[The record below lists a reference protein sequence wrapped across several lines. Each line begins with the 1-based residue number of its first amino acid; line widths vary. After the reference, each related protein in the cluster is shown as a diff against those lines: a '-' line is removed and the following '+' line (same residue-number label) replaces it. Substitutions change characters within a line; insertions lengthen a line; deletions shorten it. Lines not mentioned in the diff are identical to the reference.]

1 MRVTHSTYS
10 LAIHLHINGGD
21 AFWRSSH
28 RALGLVPIASARD
41 ASYSCRGSGSTRI
54 EKTGARLLVQS
65 QNGCHMRIGELAAR
79 SGIEVPTIRYYET
92 LGLLPPPTRAPSGY
106 RTYGAADMNRLA
118 FIKHNQLLGFTLRE
132 IGLLKPLHSA
142 VTRLAT
148 ATPAESVELQSIV
161 AMLEEKQQDID
172 GKIAAMKK
180 LRREV
185 VNALRRLRSQPS
197 AICPASTR
205 PPNPS

>member
-1 MRVTHSTYS
+1 
-10 LAIHLHINGGD
+10 
-21 AFWRSSH
+21 
-28 RALGLVPIASARD
+28 
-41 ASYSCRGSGSTRI
+41 
-54 EKTGARLLVQS
+54 
-65 QNGCHMRIGELAAR
+65 MRIGEIAAKA
-79 SGIEVPTIRYYET
+79 GLEVATIRYYET
-92 LGLLPPPTRAPSGY
+92 LGLLPPPSRGPSGY
-106 RTYGAADMNRLA
+106 RNYGAADLNRLA

-142 VTRLAT
+142 ITRLAT
-148 ATPAESVELQSIV
+148 VTPAESLELQSIV

-172 GKIAAMKK
+172 RKIALMKR

-185 VNALRRLRSQPS
+185 VNALKRLRSQPS